1 MSQANSDTVRYRCC
15 HMLSKL
21 MGAISNDQ
29 FIDED
34 LYDRLSDA
42 LLERL
47 KDINSRVQVQAI
59 AAIYRLQDPNN
70 RVKT

>member
-1 MSQANSDTVRYRCC
+1 
-15 HMLSKL
+15 

-47 KDINSRVQVQAI
+47 KDINSKVQIQAI
-59 AAIYRLQDPNN
+59 AAVFRLQDPND
-70 RVKT
+70 RVSNLN